1 MVYDSKP
8 HNTKKKAQYKN
19 VIAFFILVDEHYH
32 TMPQTILC
40 FMHFSDVANTGNK

>member
-1 MVYDSKP
+1 
-8 HNTKKKAQYKN
+8 
-19 VIAFFILVDEHYH
+19 VIAFFILVNEHYH